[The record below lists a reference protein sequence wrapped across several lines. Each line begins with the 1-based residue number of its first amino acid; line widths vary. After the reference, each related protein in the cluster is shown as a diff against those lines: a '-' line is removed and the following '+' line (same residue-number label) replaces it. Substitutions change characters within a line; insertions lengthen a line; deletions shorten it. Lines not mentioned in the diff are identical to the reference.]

1 MTIKENMKTDTIF
14 ALSSAKGRAGVAV
27 FRISGPKSLE
37 VLRKVANY
45 KSDISPRLLY
55 RAKII
60 DPDSMELIDD
70 AMFVYFKAPNSF
82 TGEEV
87 VEIHTHGSIA
97 ITNILTEIL
106 LKFEGARYAEAG
118 EFTRRAVLND
128 KMDLTKAEGL
138 IDLINSETLMQH
150 KQSIKQ
156 MDGFLYK
163 KCEDWRKEI
172 ISVMSLVEAFIDF
185 PDEEIPE
192 QVLEDAENK
201 INSLKT
207 SFQRYLNDKRRGER
221 LRNGIKLTIYGKPN
235 VGKSSLLNCLTKR
248 EVAIVSEI
256 SGTTRDIIETH
267 LDIGG
272 YPIILTDT
280 AGIHEETQDTIE
292 KEGIRRAR
300 IAVEEADIKIYMQDA
315 SSNLIDSELDDDST
329 IYLVNKI
336 DLANHKLPKGYLG
349 VSIKE
354 NIGLDA
360 LFEEIAK
367 KAAEIA
373 GNAEDVCITQ
383 TRHRVALQNSFD
395 ALERFDFRG
404 DIVIAAEELRIAAF
418 EISMLIGRIDVE
430 DILDQ
435 IFSSFCIGK

>member
-37 VLRKVANY
+37 VLRKIADH
-45 KSDISPRLLY
+45 KSDISPRFLY
-55 RAKII
+55 RVKII
-60 DPDSMELIDD
+60 NPNSRELIDD
-70 AMFVYFKAPNSF
+70 AMFVYFKAPSSF

-87 VEIHTHGSIA
+87 VEVHTHGSIA
-97 ITNILTEIL
+97 IINILTEML
-106 LKFEGARYAEAG
+106 LKFEGVRYAEAG

-156 MDGFLYK
+156 MEGFLYK
-163 KCEDWRKEI
+163 KCEEWKKEI

-201 INSLKT
+201 INLLKT
-207 SFQRYLNDKRRGER
+207 SFQKYLDDKRRGER

-280 AGIHEETQDTIE
+280 AGIHEDTKDTIE

-300 IAVEEADIKIYMQDA
+300 IAVDEADLKIYIQDA
-315 SSNLIDSELDDDST
+315 SGKLAYLELNDDST
-329 IYLVNKI
+329 INVVNKI
-336 DLANHKLPKGYLG
+336 DLGNYELPEGYLG
-349 VSIKE
+349 ISIKE
-354 NIGLDA
+354 NIGLEA

-367 KAAEIA
+367 KAAELA
-373 GNAEDVCITQ
+373 GNSEDVCITQ
-383 TRHRVALQNSFD
+383 TRHRVALQNSYE
-395 ALERFDFRG
+395 ALERFNLRG